1 MNENVINNVSNAVSN
16 TAKKTMKW
24 FVPPAN
30 QSANPSVRSGALTPN
45 TGFKPINSTNASGMQ
60 QGYLRTKPG
69 GTPTL
74 NKVPPKINNNIKP
87 IKAESVETPIY
98 DAVSEYLIKNDIAQN
113 TDHIHAI
120 MDELD
125 GNEIDFIM
133 NEGKKQKCPDCGKM
147 YTGDTCSCKC

>member
-98 DAVSEYLIKNDIAQN
+98 DAVSAYLIKNDIAQN
-113 TDHIHAI
+113 IDHVHAI
-120 MDELD
+120 MHELD
-125 GNEIDFIM
+125 GDEIDFII
-133 NEGKKQKCPDCGKM
+133 NDK
-147 YTGDTCSCKC
+147 